1 MAKAKKE
8 GALEGLSKEEMA
20 KKRATIPSVPSQK
33 IQVPDS
39 DDEDCCVGED
49 CS

>member
-20 KKRATIPSVPSQK
+20 KKRATINSFSPKPKNSGSGQR
-33 IQVPDS
+33 
-39 DDEDCCVGED
+39 
-49 CS
+49 